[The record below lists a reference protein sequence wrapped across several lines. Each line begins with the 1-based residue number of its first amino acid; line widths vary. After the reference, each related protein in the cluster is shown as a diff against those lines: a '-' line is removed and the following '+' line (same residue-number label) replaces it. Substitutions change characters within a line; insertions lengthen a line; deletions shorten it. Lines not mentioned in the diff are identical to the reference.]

1 MATIKSMHILWRQ
14 TKNFSLDRENI
25 GNQYIFLY
33 FQTPNIVLTKNGNAY
48 TRGNS
53 FIIHDKYSHQYF
65 KAVEK
70 DLLHDWMH
78 IEGSLDSI
86 MKKAQLE
93 YNVLY
98 EIPNGSFIT
107 KIMHD
112 LELEFLNPDTYSPA
126 LINLNIDRL
135 FMLLGRAVN
144 IPKTLSINSDAK
156 FILTDARTQ
165 IHMTYYEKWTVE
177 SMADLTHYSTSRF
190 CVLYKQLFGVSPK
203 KDLKNTRIERA
214 IHLLTYTTY
223 SLKEIAEMIGYETE
237 YYFIRTFKEIT
248 GKTPR
253 GYLK

>member
-1 MATIKSMHILWRQ
+1 MITIKSMHVLWHQ
-14 TKNFSLDRENI
+14 NKNFSLDRENI

-33 FQTPNIVLTKNGNAY
+33 FQTPNIVLTKNGNIY

-65 KAVEK
+65 KTVEK

-78 IEGSLDSI
+78 IEGSLDFI
-86 MKKAQLE
+86 MKKARLE

-112 LELEFLNPDTYSPA
+112 LELEFLNPDTYSSS
-126 LINLNIDRL
+126 LIELNISRL
-135 FMLLGRAVN
+135 FMLLGRTAN
-144 IPKTLSINSDAK
+144 TSKSLSINSDAK

-165 IHMTYYEKWTVE
+165 IHMAYYEKWTVE
-177 SMADLTHYSTSRF
+177 SMAALTPYSTSRF
-190 CVLYKQLFGVSPK
+190 CVLYKQLFGISPK
-203 KDLKNTRIERA
+203 TDLKNTRIERA

-223 SLKEIAEMIGYETE
+223 SLKEIAEMIGYESE
-237 YYFIRTFKEIT
+237 YYFIRTFKKIT

>member
-112 LELEFLNPDTYSPA
+112 LELEFLPCTDQPEHRPIVYAPWESGQHSQNPQHQFRCKVHTYRCTHPDSYDI
-126 LINLNIDRL
+126 LRKMDCGINGRSHSLLHITFLRFVQTTLRCLSEKGSQKHPHRARHPSSHIYDIQPERNRRNDR
-135 FMLLGRAVN
+135 
-144 IPKTLSINSDAK
+144 I
-156 FILTDARTQ
+156 
-165 IHMTYYEKWTVE
+165 
-177 SMADLTHYSTSRF
+177 
-190 CVLYKQLFGVSPK
+190 
-203 KDLKNTRIERA
+203 
-214 IHLLTYTTY
+214 
-223 SLKEIAEMIGYETE
+223 
-237 YYFIRTFKEIT
+237 
-248 GKTPR
+248 
-253 GYLK
+253 